1 MLTISMVETFS
12 PKGSYR
18 PSHLPLENMEEMKHK
33 GFEEKIM
40 MTLVL
45 MQKIKD
51 EGKDWIMASAK
62 HLLK

>member
-1 MLTISMVETFS
+1 
-12 PKGSYR
+12 
-18 PSHLPLENMEEMKHK
+18 MEEMKHK

-51 EGKDWIMASAK
+51 EGNDWIMASAK